1 MDSQLTIRVTGIPK
15 AQPRHRAFAQRQK
28 GGGFRARVYDPGTA
42 EGWKG
47 MIAQAIAENSIET
60 ILNPSRI
67 DIVWL
72 FPRPKR
78 LLRKRDPEGRIPHTA
93 KPDRDNLD
101 KAVMDALVQ
110 LNVLSDDCI
119 VWDGRLSKYYAAK
132 DEAPGAIIT
141 IYTEP

>member
-1 MDSQLTIRVTGIPK
+1 MSIIQIRVTGIPK

-28 GGGFRARVYDPGTA
+28 GGTFRARVYDPGTA

-47 MIAQAIAENSIET
+47 MIAQAIAENSVKTVE
-60 ILNPSRI
+60 NPTRI
-67 DIVWL
+67 DITWL
-72 FPRPKR
+72 FPRPQR
-78 LLRKRDPEGRIPHTA
+78 LLRKRDPEGRIPHVS

-119 VWDGRLSKYYAAK
+119 VWDGRLTKYYVAK
-132 DEAPGAIIT
+132 GEAPGAIIT
-141 IYTEP
+141 IHTES